1 MSRYNK
7 NIGDWGEDRAVEFLV
22 GEGYSIVERN
32 YRCKFGEIDII
43 ASKSG
48 TIHFVEVKTRS
59 GYAFGSPLSAINHKK
74 LKHIQSA
81 SQYYINANRLHAW
94 NISIDGI
101 AVVGDKL
108 EHVQGINM

>member
-7 NIGDWGEDRAVEFLV
+7 NIGAWGEDRAAAYLEK
-22 GEGYSIVERN
+22 EGYSIVERN

-59 GYAFGSPLSAINHKK
+59 GYAYGSPLSAINRKK
-74 LKHIQSA
+74 LKHIQYSA
-81 SQYYINANRLHAW
+81 QYFINANKLHAW

-101 AVVGDKL
+101 AIVGDKL
-108 EHVQGINM
+108 DFVQGINM